1 MRVKLYDS
9 TSSANKYAEGVIEN
23 AIKQFM
29 TQPCYVSFEVD
40 RQQPH
45 LNLMNAAAMVSK
57 MEEDNQGNIWGELQV
72 LPTPKGKVLEEMLN
86 VMPDSVDYGLYG
98 MGRKEG
104 DTIIGYELIGVSVFP
119 KAYNE

>member
-1 MRVKLYDS
+1 MKVKLFDS
-9 TSSANKYAEGVIEN
+9 ANSVNKYAEGVIEN

-29 TQPCYVSFEVD
+29 TQPCYASFEVD
-40 RQQPH
+40 REQPH

-57 MEEDNQGNIWGELQV
+57 IEEDDKGDLWGELQV

-86 VMPDSVDYGLYG
+86 VMPDSVDYGIYG

-104 DTIIGYELIGVSVFP
+104 DTVIDYEFLGVSIFP
-119 KAYNE
+119 KKNDD